1 MAYPG
6 VMGHPPGFPPGADA
20 VMIPDPPPPPPHN
33 PFPHPFPP
41 RPASPPR
48 PRTAEEIEMDTRR
61 QNEYNRRFK
70 RRWEER
76 KERSRRRRAAY
87 GRYFQSIFRRNQ
99 KPAESPTP
107 KDSSSKGKEIAT
119 TPTQEVDENPVVGG
133 GGPKQ

>member
-6 VMGHPPGFPPGADA
+6 MPGCPPTVDPALTAP
-20 VMIPDPPPPPPHN
+20 PPPPPPHM
-33 PFPHPFPP
+33 HGYPFPP
-41 RPASPPR
+41 PSPPR
-48 PRTAEEIEMDTRR
+48 PRTAEEIEMDNRR
-61 QNEYNRRFK
+61 HNEYNRRFK

-107 KDSSSKGKEIAT
+107 EDSTSKDKEVAT
-119 TPTQEVDENPVVGG
+119 TPTQEVDENPAVGG
-133 GGPKQ
+133 SGPKQ

>member
-6 VMGHPPGFPPGADA
+6 IMGHPPGFPPGADA
-20 VMIPDPPPPPPHN
+20 VMIPDPPPPPAHN
-33 PFPHPFPP
+33 PFPP
-41 RPASPPR
+41 RPK
-48 PRTAEEIEMDTRR
+48 TAEEIEMDTRR

-87 GRYFQSIFRRNQ
+87 GRYFQSIFRRSQ

-107 KDSSSKGKEIAT
+107 KGSSSKEEEIAT
-119 TPTQEVDENPVVGG
+119 TPTQEVDETPVVVGNEAR
-133 GGPKQ
+133 K